1 MRGPLNEKVW
11 ENKGKVSAESDRIQ
25 PSESTTR
32 SKSQVSVG
40 SQADKLKN
48 AWWWFSINQ
57 NEVRLD
63 VAIAMVRPLASESMI
78 KTTLWKRLIF
88 Q

>member
-1 MRGPLNEKVW
+1 LNEKVRK
-11 ENKGKVSAESDRIQ
+11 NKGKASAESDRIQ
-25 PSESTTR
+25 PGESPTR

-40 SQADKLKN
+40 AQADKLKN
-48 AWWWFSINQ
+48 AWCWFSINQ

-78 KTTLWKRLIF
+78 ETTLWKRLIF